1 MDANQTFSLCLTDE
15 PNVADVNLV
24 ESRLVDYNEARSLPY
39 DRVPLCIF
47 MKDAEGRTVGG
58 VTGYTNWGWLYLDCF
73 WLPED
78 LRQGGWGGRI
88 LELAEQ
94 EAIRRGCAQARLY
107 TYTFQ
112 ARGFYERHGYV
123 EFGQLD
129 GYPPGASQ
137 IWMRK
142 SLGVRHPASPNPGT

>member
-1 MDANQTFSLCLTDE
+1 MTSTDTLSLCATDSPAASDIE
-15 PNVADVNLV
+15 LV
-24 ESRLVDYNEARSLPY
+24 ESRLLDYNKSKALPY
-39 DRVPLCIF
+39 DRRPLCVFI
-47 MKDAEGRTVGG
+47 KDAEGRTIGG
-58 VTGYTNWGWLYLDCF
+58 ATGYTNWGWLYLDCF
-73 WLPED
+73 WLPEA

-88 LELAEQ
+88 LALAER
-94 EAIRRGCAQARLY
+94 EAVKRGCDHARLF

-112 ARGFYERHGYV
+112 ARGFYEKHGYV

-142 SLGVRHPASPNPGT
+142 SLRGAGA